1 MTGISLVLS
10 VEILLELADIVNKNF
25 MKAKLLFVFTLI
37 AFTAAAQTTAPA
49 IVAYGN
55 PITLETAKKVMN
67 AAEAFAIGKHW
78 TVVIA
83 IVDNGGNLVL
93 FQKIDNTQIG
103 SIDLAIGKAKT
114 ANGFKRPTKAIED
127 AVAGGG
133 IGLRMLA
140 VPGVVPLEGGEPIY
154 VDGKIVGAIGVSG
167 MQSTQDA
174 EVSRAGVAAL
184 K

>member
-1 MTGISLVLS
+1 
-10 VEILLELADIVNKNF
+10 
-25 MKAKLLFVFTLI
+25 MKAKLFLILTLI
-37 AFTAAAQTTAPA
+37 AFGARAQTTPT

-55 PITLETAKKVMN
+55 PINLETAKKVMT
-67 AAEAFAIGKHW
+67 AAEAFAVGKHW

-93 FQKIDNTQIG
+93 LHRIDNTQIG

-154 VDGKIVGAIGVSG
+154 VDGKIIGAIGVSG

-174 EVSRAGVAAL
+174 EVSRAGVAVL

>member
-1 MTGISLVLS
+1 MKA
-10 VEILLELADIVNKNF
+10 ILLFL
-25 MKAKLLFVFTLI
+25 TLI
-37 AFTAAAQTTAPA
+37 CFYASAQTTAPA
-49 IVAYGN
+49 TVAYGN
-55 PITLETAKKVMN
+55 PITLETAKKVMT
-67 AAEAFAIGKHW
+67 AAEAFAISKHW

-83 IVDNGGNLVL
+83 IVDNGGNLVML
-93 FQKIDNTQIG
+93 QKIDNTQIG

-114 ANGFKRPTKAIED
+114 ANNFKRPTKAMED

-140 VPGVVPLEGGEPIY
+140 APGVVPLEGGEPIY
-154 VDGKIVGAIGVSG
+154 LDGKIIGAIGVSG
-167 MQSTQDA
+167 MQATQDA